1 MGKIYA
7 IIPKHSLL
15 FSLMCLSGVLIIV
28 FAGIVPKQFS
38 LARLDQ
44 KIQSI
49 QFQIEEQ
56 KSLYP
61 IYQVLH
67 KKSHTRDAKVLPAP
81 AMTPLLRTQLDT
93 IPSTFRQI
101 AQNANIDT
109 VSVSPNLNS
118 LGNEPRFL
126 LVDTVVRCD
135 FLNFRKFLIGIG
147 EVPYLERIEEI
158 QIEQNEDTM
167 EFKMK
172 IWLALG

>member
-44 KIQSI
+44 KIKSI

-67 KKSHTRDAKVLPAP
+67 KKSQTRDAKVLPAP
-81 AMTPLLRTQLDT
+81 AMTPLLRTQLDA
-93 IPSTFRQI
+93 IPSIFRQI
-101 AQNANIDT
+101 AQHANIDT

>member
-15 FSLMCLSGVLIIV
+15 FLLMCLSGVLIIV

-44 KIQSI
+44 KIKSI

>member
-7 IIPKHSLL
+7 IIPRRSILYSLL
-15 FSLMCLSGVLIIV
+15 CLSGVLFIV
-28 FAGIVPKQFS
+28 FTGIVPNQFS

-44 KIQSI
+44 KIKSI

-61 IYQVLH
+61 LYQLLQ
-67 KKSHTRDAKVLPAP
+67 KKSQTRDAKVLPAP
-81 AMTPLLRTQLDT
+81 ARSPLPRTQLDT

-101 AQNANIDT
+101 AQKANIDT
-109 VSVSPNLNS
+109 VLVSPNLNS
-118 LGNEPRFL
+118 LGNDSRFI

-135 FLNFRKFLIGIG
+135 FLNFRKLLIGLG
-147 EVPYLERIEEI
+147 EIPYLESIEEI
-158 QIEQNEDTM
+158 QIQQNEDTM

>member
-7 IIPKHSLL
+7 IIPKRSLL
-15 FSLMCLSGVLIIV
+15 DSLICLSGVLLIV
-28 FAGIVPKQFS
+28 FAGIVPNQFS

-44 KIQSI
+44 KIKSI

-61 IYQVLH
+61 IYQVLQ
-67 KKSHTRDAKVLPAP
+67 KKYQTRDAKVLPAP
-81 AMTPLLRTQLDT
+81 ARSPLPPTQLET

-101 AQNANIDT
+101 AQKANIDT
-109 VSVSPNLNS
+109 VSVSPNLSS

-135 FLNFRKFLIGIG
+135 FSNFRKFLIGIG

-158 QIEQNEDTM
+158 QIQQNEDTM

>member
-7 IIPKHSLL
+7 IIPRRSLL
-15 FSLMCLSGVLIIV
+15 YSLICLSGVLLIV
-28 FAGIVPKQFS
+28 FAGIVPNQFS
-38 LARLDQ
+38 LTRLDQ
-44 KIQSI
+44 KIKSI

-61 IYQVLH
+61 IYKVLQ
-67 KKSHTRDAKVLPAP
+67 KKSKTRDAKVLPAP
-81 AMTPLLRTQLDT
+81 ERIPLLRTQLDT

-101 AQNANIDT
+101 AKNANIDT

-118 LGNEPRFL
+118 LGNDSRFI

-135 FLNFRKFLIGIG
+135 FLNFRKLLIGLG
-147 EVPYLERIEEI
+147 EIPYLESIEEI
-158 QIEQNEDTM
+158 QIQQNEDTM